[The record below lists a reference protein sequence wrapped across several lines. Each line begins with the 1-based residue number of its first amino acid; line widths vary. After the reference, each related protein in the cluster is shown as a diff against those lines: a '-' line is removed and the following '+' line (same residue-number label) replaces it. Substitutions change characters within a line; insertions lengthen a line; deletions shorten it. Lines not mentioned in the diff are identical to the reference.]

1 VNFAERLLAGKE
13 PARTALVT
21 LEAEH
26 SYGQLSQ
33 AVLGAARFLVRSGAQ
48 KGDCVGVAAE
58 NSFFWVAGYLGAMR
72 AGCVAVPI
80 SSQLPP
86 ADCSALVERTKMRF
100 AFAEA
105 RVASAAWL
113 KGVSH
118 LVLDK
123 KVAAVSG
130 ARIQALSELA
140 NEPDQQLPEAGGDD
154 LAAILFSS
162 GSTGKPRGVMLS
174 HANLLANTESIVAA
188 IGISAEDRAMQVLPF
203 HYSFGAS
210 VLQTH
215 LLAGAAVVVDK
226 RFLFP
231 DKVLQRMI
239 ETRCTGFAGVPSH
252 YQILLRKSQFKQ
264 LQFPDLRWLQQAG
277 GKLQESFVRELRAAR
292 PELRLYVMYGATEAT
307 ARLSI
312 LPHDQVDARLGSIG
326 RGIPGVSLQVLD
338 ERGQQ
343 VKPGEPGEIVA
354 SGANVA
360 RGYYQ
365 DPAETAATFRGGRL
379 HTGDLATVDAEG
391 FVYVIGREKSFLKC
405 GGTRISADRFEEAL
419 LGFDGIVEAAVI
431 GVPDEMLGE
440 APAAFV
446 VARDPADDTL
456 PRRLQEYA
464 QALMPLLMRPKFI
477 EIVAELP
484 KSAAGK
490 VQRMKLYERPLRTST
505 ERQAQEA

>member
-1 VNFAERLLAGKE
+1 MNFAERLLAGRRDAGK
-13 PARTALVT
+13 AALIT

-26 SYGQLSQ
+26 SYGELSRS
-33 AVLGAARFLVRSGAQ
+33 VLGAAYFLARSGAK
-48 KGDCVGVAAE
+48 KGDCVGIAAE
-58 NSFFWVAGYLGAMR
+58 NSFLWVVGYLGAIR

-86 ADCSALVERTKMRF
+86 ADCRALIEQTQMRF
-100 AFAEA
+100 AFVEA
-105 RVASAAWL
+105 RLASAPWL
-113 KGVSH
+113 ATVSN

-123 KVAAVSG
+123 PVASTATLGGLASEAPVELP
-130 ARIQALSELA
+130 QAS
-140 NEPDQQLPEAGGDD
+140 GDD

-174 HANLLANTESIVAA
+174 HANLTANTESIAA
-188 IGISAEDRAMQVLPF
+188 ALELNASDRAMQVLPF

-215 LLAGAAVVVDK
+215 LLVGGTVVVDK

-252 YQILLRKSQFKQ
+252 YQILLRKSSFKQ

-277 GKLQESFVRELRAAR
+277 GKLQEAFVRELRAAK
-292 PELRLYVMYGATEAT
+292 PNARLYIMYGATEAT

-312 LPHDQVDARLGSIG
+312 LPHAELDTHFGSIG
-326 RGIPGVSLQVLD
+326 RGIPGVKLRVLD
-338 ERGQQ
+338 EKGKQ
-343 VKPGEPGEIVA
+343 VLPGEHGEIVA
-354 SGANVA
+354 EGLNIS
-360 RGYYQ
+360 RGYYR
-365 DPAETAATFRGGRL
+365 DPHETAASFRDGKL
-379 HTGDLATVDAEG
+379 HTGDLATVDADG
-391 FVYVIGREKSFLKC
+391 FIYVIGREKSFLKT

-419 LGFDGIVEAAVI
+419 LAFEGIVEVAVI
-431 GVPDEMLGE
+431 GVPDEVMGE

-446 VARDPADDTL
+446 VARDASDATFL
-456 PRRLQEYA
+456 PRLRAFAEKLA
-464 QALMPLLMRPKFI
+464 PVMRPKLI
-477 EIVAELP
+477 ELVSELP

-490 VQRMKLYERPLRTST
+490 VQRMKLYERLRGS
-505 ERQAQEA
+505 AAAA